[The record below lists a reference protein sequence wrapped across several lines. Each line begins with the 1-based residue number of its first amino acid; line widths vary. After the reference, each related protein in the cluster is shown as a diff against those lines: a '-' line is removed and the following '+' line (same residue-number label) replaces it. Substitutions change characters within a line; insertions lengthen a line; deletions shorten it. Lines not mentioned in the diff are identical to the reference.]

1 MGEVLEPTTPEAR
14 VVSALRRASEAMTSA
29 NHAIQLAEEELTRI
43 GFVGSQDGKQ
53 LADLLLY
60 QRRTHAQLAYHMGR
74 AEGTIRRVDVMK
86 RLRGKQ

>member
-1 MGEVLEPTTPEAR
+1 MGDVLEPTTSEAR

-43 GFVGSQDGKQ
+43 GFVGSKEGER
-53 LADLLLY
+53 LVDLLLY

-74 AEGTIRRVDVMK
+74 AEGTIRRADTMK
-86 RLRGKQ
+86 RLKGKR